1 MSAEAFFSIFGY
13 GILPALI
20 FVALA
25 LAFLYLT
32 HCEKERTTETRKEE
46 TSGQKK
52 ERTKT

>member
-1 MSAEAFFSIFGY
+1 MGAEAFFSIFGY

-32 HCEKERTTETRKEE
+32 YCEKERATETKKEE
-46 TSGQKK
+46 VGGQRR